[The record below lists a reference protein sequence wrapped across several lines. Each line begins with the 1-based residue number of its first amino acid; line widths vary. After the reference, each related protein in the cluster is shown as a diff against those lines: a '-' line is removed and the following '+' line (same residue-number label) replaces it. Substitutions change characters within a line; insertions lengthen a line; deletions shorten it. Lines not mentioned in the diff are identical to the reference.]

1 MVRIS
6 GAFFSFIVLV
16 SFFSSPMRLA
26 RSMTESV
33 VGGTVA
39 AVFQRVT
46 FGVPLIPPLSG
57 SKVLSNAVLRRL
69 LVCSQPLDL
78 FQSLYS

>member
-1 MVRIS
+1 
-6 GAFFSFIVLV
+6 
-16 SFFSSPMRLA
+16 MRLA

-46 FGVPLIPPLSG
+46 FGVPLIPPLPG
-57 SKVLSNAVLRRL
+57 SKVLSNAVHTRTLRA
-69 LVCSQPLDL
+69 
-78 FQSLYS
+78 FQSVVNSVLLTHELNVSG